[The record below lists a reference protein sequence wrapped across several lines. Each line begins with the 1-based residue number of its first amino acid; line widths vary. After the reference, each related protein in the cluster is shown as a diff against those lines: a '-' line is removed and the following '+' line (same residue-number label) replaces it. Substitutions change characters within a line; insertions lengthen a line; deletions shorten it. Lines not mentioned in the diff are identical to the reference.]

1 MQGSRTHVSCSRRR
15 WPPRLA
21 AAVLALLTLL
31 VLNACGGGNSGGGTS
46 PSEEVTLVVTSY
58 GGTYDEVLTRA
69 AVKPFEASHPNV
81 KIQLAPYASVAKLAA
96 QGGQGIDVV
105 QLDDFD
111 IIDAAGKGLLRPLA
125 KNERLSHWDDLYEQ
139 AFVKDGSGQVYGL
152 ANVFGSWGIAY
163 NTEHV
168 KEEPKSWKVFWD
180 PRYAGRVAQMEQ
192 WIPDMLMAAA
202 AYGGSVDNM
211 EPAWEA
217 FRKLTPAVKQYYGS
231 FSAPEALLKSGEV
244 WLVSWFDGR
253 TLALADKGL
262 PVAFAIP
269 KEGGVLIRS
278 VAGVLKSSKHPE
290 VAEEFIDYLMSP
302 EVQKVFAEELYYGPT
317 NRTVKLPQDLTAKV
331 VYGQEDLSRL
341 IVPDW
346 VRILPQRADWMNR
359 WNEAVR
365 Q

>member
-1 MQGSRTHVSCSRRR
+1 MHGSRSHVGCSRRR

-21 AAVLALLTLL
+21 ASAVALLAVL
-31 VLNACGGGNSGGGTS
+31 VLSACGGGNAGGGHS
-46 PSEEVTLVVTSY
+46 SEQVTLVVTSY

-69 AVKPFEASHPNV
+69 AVEPFEASHPQV
-81 KIQLAPYASVAKLAA
+81 DVQLAPYAGVAKLAA

-125 KNERLSHWDDLYEQ
+125 KNERFSYWDDLYQQ
-139 AFVKDGSGQVYGL
+139 AFLKDASGQVYGL

-168 KEEPKSWKVFWD
+168 KEPPTSWKAFWD

-202 AYGGSVDNM
+202 AHSGSIDNM

-253 TLALADKGL
+253 TLALADEGL

-269 KEGGVLIRS
+269 EEGGVLIRS

-290 VAEEFIDYLMSP
+290 VAEEFINYLMSP

-317 NRTVKLPQDLTAKV
+317 NRTVELSQGLADKV
-331 VYGQEDLSRL
+331 VYGDEDLSRL